1 MKLYHYTSIEN
12 LALILKNK
20 TIRFNRLD
28 RVDDVE
34 ESSIYEKTVPM
45 GKYTFVSCWTDNE
58 EESIPLWKMYTPQ
71 MKGVRIA
78 MDYDMFLM
86 KKINEGIYKTPI
98 GSIEIKGE
106 FETLCP
112 IEEQFNDKYAIL
124 FNGKN
129 DPYFFRRIE
138 YVDMCEK
145 AGLQAI
151 QFKLVEDKVNLDVDT
166 SKVGK
171 YKNRRWAFQEEVRF
185 ALTIVPM
192 VINPIT
198 HNLEIIQAIQS
209 GLELPMM
216 YYDLSLSEKALECM
230 EITVSPCCNEADRII
245 VKSLVKAMNPAA
257 KILSSGLSGYIRK

>member
-28 RVDDVE
+28 RVDDIE

-98 GSIEIKGE
+98 GPIEIKGE
-106 FETLCP
+106 LETLCP

-129 DPYFFRRIE
+129 DPNFFRKIE

-151 QFKLVEDKVNLDVDT
+151 QFKLVEGKVNLDVDT
-166 SKVGK
+166 S
-171 YKNRRWAFQEEVRF
+171 
-185 ALTIVPM
+185 
-192 VINPIT
+192 
-198 HNLEIIQAIQS
+198 
-209 GLELPMM
+209 
-216 YYDLSLSEKALECM
+216 
-230 EITVSPCCNEADRII
+230 
-245 VKSLVKAMNPAA
+245 
-257 KILSSGLSGYIRK
+257 

>member
-28 RVDDVE
+28 RVDDIE

-98 GSIEIKGE
+98 GPIEIK
-106 FETLCP
+106 
-112 IEEQFNDKYAIL
+112 
-124 FNGKN
+124 
-129 DPYFFRRIE
+129 
-138 YVDMCEK
+138 
-145 AGLQAI
+145 
-151 QFKLVEDKVNLDVDT
+151 
-166 SKVGK
+166 
-171 YKNRRWAFQEEVRF
+171 
-185 ALTIVPM
+185 
-192 VINPIT
+192 
-198 HNLEIIQAIQS
+198 
-209 GLELPMM
+209 
-216 YYDLSLSEKALECM
+216 
-230 EITVSPCCNEADRII
+230 
-245 VKSLVKAMNPAA
+245 
-257 KILSSGLSGYIRK
+257 